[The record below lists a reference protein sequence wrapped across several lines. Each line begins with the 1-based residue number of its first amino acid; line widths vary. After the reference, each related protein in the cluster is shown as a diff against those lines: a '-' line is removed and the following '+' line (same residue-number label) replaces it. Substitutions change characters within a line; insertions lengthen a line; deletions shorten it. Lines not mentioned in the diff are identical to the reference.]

1 MNRIR
6 VTPTPLTLV
15 FEMSKADS
23 RALARR
29 DGIFHTFQHVEKT
42 TSTRSWSCDVRMHYV
57 RAWFTWAFNVENA
70 DLKRDVMVFWRG
82 RERTIHFFRPPLSL
96 HFFFASRKISLSVK
110 IESSRFIFVNFIF
123 RLAELC
129 FLLYLFFNFVESW
142 KCVGEAGK

>member
-29 DGIFHTFQHVEKT
+29 DGIFHTFQHVGRQRIHDRDRVMYACITYTRDSLERSMWKMLIWNASNGFLEKT
-42 TSTRSWSCDVRMHYV
+42 S
-57 RAWFTWAFNVENA
+57 
-70 DLKRDVMVFWRG
+70 
-82 RERTIHFFRPPLSL
+82 IHFFRPLLSL